1 MTPGFDVRSDIC
13 KYQAIVTVQQFLQ
26 RNRQGL
32 GFPKENKLQARETV
46 PGMVLANKSERKL
59 EPVTNQPCRQGT
71 TAIRCEPYLSFVAV
85 QGAHGLLDR
94 GALHGAAVHAEN

>member
-1 MTPGFDVRSDIC
+1 M
-13 KYQAIVTVQQFLQ
+13 
-26 RNRQGL
+26 
-32 GFPKENKLQARETV
+32 GFPRENKLQARETV

-71 TAIRCEPYLSFVAV
+71 AAIRCEPHLSFVAV